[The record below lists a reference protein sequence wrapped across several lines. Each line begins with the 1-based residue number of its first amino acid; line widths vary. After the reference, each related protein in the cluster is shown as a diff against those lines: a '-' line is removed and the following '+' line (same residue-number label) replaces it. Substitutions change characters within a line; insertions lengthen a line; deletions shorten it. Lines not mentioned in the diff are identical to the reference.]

1 MNYDNSLKP
10 LLVEPGVRSFLSASL
25 KQCNAFKNTYN
36 NVLWNIGLAIALVLI
51 VGIVLIWKYRGKLTP
66 IQLESKNLE
75 KQQYIVSKIQNY
87 QESKRKAQQELITG
101 LPHWD

>member
-1 MNYDNSLKP
+1 MSSDKP
-10 LLVEPGVRSFLSASL
+10 FLVEPGVKSFLAHSL
-25 KQCNAFKNTYN
+25 KQCNAFRSKYN
-36 NVLWNIGLAIALVLI
+36 NILFNVGLTVLFAFILAMILVY
-51 VGIVLIWKYRGKLTP
+51 KYRGKLTP
-66 IQLESKNLE
+66 RQMQEKNLE